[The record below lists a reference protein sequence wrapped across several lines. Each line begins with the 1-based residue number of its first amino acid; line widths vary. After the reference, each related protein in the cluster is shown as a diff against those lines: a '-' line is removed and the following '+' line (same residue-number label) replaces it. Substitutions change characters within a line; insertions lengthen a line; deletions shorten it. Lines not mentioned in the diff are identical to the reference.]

1 MQEAVCIRVTISR
14 RLHRFTEE
22 TSAPRPFRGS
32 PLLLLQIVA
41 MDEEAEA
48 EPSDLALSHRMPA
61 DTWVR
66 TRAKASARH
75 EPADG

>member
-1 MQEAVCIRVTISR
+1 
-14 RLHRFTEE
+14 
-22 TSAPRPFRGS
+22 
-32 PLLLLQIVA
+32 LLLQIVA

-48 EPSDLALSHRMPA
+48 EPSDLALRNRMPA

-66 TRAKASARH
+66 THARTHAKASPRH